1 VNIYDVVVAKSGRL
15 PNTFTVYVP
24 AGLNY
29 DTNIFPLVGSTLI
42 KSVDKTSLFP
52 FKLSYPE

>member
-29 DTNIFPLVGSTLI
+29 DTNIFPLVESTLI
-42 KSVDKTSLFP
+42 
-52 FKLSYPE
+52 